1 MKGTET
7 MSRQALILLGFIGIL
22 APFAYG
28 YQCQD
33 YGALIGSPD
42 GVRLTQEE
50 HPSGWRRQDC
60 IICHPIRNIHCDDE
74 GAFLTGW
81 DMEWVRGV
89 VESRGEKS
97 CSICHGDNGAGPSI
111 Q

>member
-1 MKGTET
+1 MRR
-7 MSRQALILLGFIGIL
+7 SILIFLGSMGIL
-22 APFAYG
+22 ATLAYG

-33 YGALIGSPD
+33 YGALIGSPE
-42 GVRLTQEE
+42 GLLLTQEE
-50 HPSGWRRQDC
+50 HAAGWRRPEC
-60 IICHPIRNIHCDDE
+60 LVCHPIRNIHCDDE

-97 CSICHGDNGAGPSI
+97 CIICHGDNGTDPSV
-111 Q
+111 QEE